1 VKNQIIN
8 ITENEYDNIKE
19 KTDLSSVFLV
29 EIDGSQI
36 KTVYELFEAMEKA
49 YYLHTSNGTWG
60 KNWAAFDD
68 LMTDLD
74 WIPYNKH
81 ILVVKYY
88 DKLLSGYPV
97 EKNRFIHYLK
107 DSILP
112 FWEEDVLHCVVEGE
126 TKDFTVYL
134 ID

>member
-1 VKNQIIN
+1 MKNQIIN
-8 ITENEYDNIKE
+8 ISGNEYDKIQE
-19 KTDLSSVFLV
+19 ETDLSLAFLV

-36 KTVYELFEAMEKA
+36 KTIDKLFETMEKA
-49 YYLHTSNGTWG
+49 YNLHTLNGTWG
-60 KNWAAFDD
+60 RNWAAFDD

-81 ILVVKYY
+81 ILAIKLYTE
-88 DKLLSGYPV
+88 LLSGYPE

-112 FWEEDVLHCVVEGE
+112 FWEEEVLHCVVEGK
-126 TKDFTVYL
+126 TKGFTVYL
-134 ID
+134 VD